1 MAIARSENPEAAAE
15 EEREEA
21 RTRMARSRA
30 ANVCRNPQL
39 IEALNDL
46 EREQLR
52 EAGGW
57 VTQGKARERL
67 PCAIL
72 LRGEVGQRTGR
83 PKVVPDK
90 NDIPSAADLG
100 LTRNPVRARAAWLR
114 TRFPPRYPPVFHRL
128 YSACLQALPVGN
140 LQTCTVRGGL

>member
-15 EEREEA
+15 KEEREEA

-57 VTQGKARERL
+57 ETQGKARERL
-67 PCAIL
+67 PV
-72 LRGEVGQRTGR
+72 R
-83 PKVVPDK
+83 
-90 NDIPSAADLG
+90 NSA
-100 LTRNPVRARAAWLR
+100 
-114 TRFPPRYPPVFHRL
+114 
-128 YSACLQALPVGN
+128 
-140 LQTCTVRGGL
+140 

>member
-1 MAIARSENPEAAAE
+1 MEATAGPVRVPNPDFLFGGRTSASAE
-15 EEREEA
+15 CRHW
-21 RTRMARSRA
+21 SGRA
-30 ANVCRNPQL
+30 VR
-39 IEALNDL
+39 
-46 EREQLR
+46 
-52 EAGGW
+52 W
-57 VTQGKARERL
+57 SSS
-67 PCAIL
+67 AIL
-72 LRGEVGQRTGR
+72 LSGEVGQRTGR

-140 LQTCTVRGGL
+140 LQTCTANNLQQSWRFDWEPPKAVLRDVFTIVWILGC

>member
-72 LRGEVGQRTGR
+72 LRGRGR
-83 PKVVPDK
+83 ST
-90 NDIPSAADLG
+90 N
-100 LTRNPVRARAAWLR
+100 R
-114 TRFPPRYPPVFHRL
+114 PPESRPRQERHSF
-128 YSACLQALPVGN
+128 CG
-140 LQTCTVRGGL
+140 